1 MKVPRPA
8 MNGVG
13 DKCAASADHSVPRLR
28 CRACE
33 TDVKPLLSWNGP
45 HVEAHCPTCK
55 RHMQFVKQIE
65 PWVSLVPPRII
76 QLTMFED
83 VA

>member
-1 MKVPRPA
+1 MIKPRTA
-8 MNGVG
+8 MNGAG
-13 DKCAASADHSVPRLR
+13 ESAASAVLSVPRLR
-28 CRACE
+28 CKGCK
-33 TDVKPLLSWNGP
+33 TDVEPVLSWNER
-45 HVEAHCPTCK
+45 HIEARCPTCK

-76 QLTMFED
+76 QMSLFEG